1 MILLQQML
9 VLFFY
14 MLIGYF
20 FAKRDIFDSHFCSGI
35 SWLVT
40 NVANPALV
48 ISAVVNG
55 DGTIRGEELLLVTG
69 IAVVTYVVLL
79 VMAALIPKVLRI
91 SAKDD
96 ICVYRNMTVFSN
108 IGFMGFPLISAT
120 YGQGAL
126 LYAVVFQL
134 VFFLLLYTYGVQNM
148 KGGGKM
154 EWKRFLNAG
163 VICGILAVILYL
175 TDLEVP
181 EIIKTASDGLG
192 SLCGPLSM
200 IVIGISLAQIPLR
213 SLVTD
218 LKMDL
223 FALVKLLVVP
233 VIGIL
238 LIRLVTDNAILLGVC
253 LVMLGTPAGSITAM
267 MAQQYHRGVETA
279 SRGVALT
286 TILSVITIPL
296 LSLLL
301 L

>member
-1 MILLQQML
+1 MILFQQML
-9 VLFFY
+9 VLLFY

-20 FAKRDIFDSHFCSGI
+20 FAKRGVFDSHFCSGI

-55 DGTIRGEELLLVTG
+55 DGTIKGEELLLVTG
-69 IAVVTYVVLL
+69 IAVVTYAVLL
-79 VMAALIPKVLRI
+79 VMAALMPKVLRI
-91 SAKDD
+91 SGDD
-96 ICVYRNMTVFSN
+96 VCVYRNMTVFSN

-120 YGQGAL
+120 YGQNAL
-126 LYAVVFQL
+126 LYAVIFQL

-148 KGGGKM
+148 KGGGKI

-163 VICGILAVILYL
+163 MICGVLAVILYL
-175 TDLEVP
+175 ADPEVP
-181 EIIKTASDGLG
+181 GIIRTASDGLG

-218 LKMDL
+218 LKLDL

-238 LIRLVTDNAILLGVC
+238 LIRLVTNNGILLGVC

-286 TILSVITIPL
+286 TILSVVTIPL
-296 LSLLL
+296 LSVILL
-301 L
+301 